1 MRWISLQEAILF
13 QKQVVAETGG
23 SIGVLDEGKLK
34 AALLRPLHVV
44 FDYDPFPTPALKVA
58 ALIES
63 IITTHPFLDGN
74 KRTAMRI
81 GLALLEYN
89 FPQKHLASDAA
100 IEAIAIGVANKTI
113 PLSDVAQWLE
123 ELYWCSEPTS
133 VEFDPSDVDS

>member
-89 FPQKHLASDAA
+89 FLPQHVASDAD
-100 IEAIAIGVANKTI
+100 IEAFAVGIANHTITRSEVAR
-113 PLSDVAQWLE
+113 WLE
-123 ELYWCSEPTS
+123 GLYRCSDS
-133 VEFDPSDVDS
+133 SDLDS

>member
-1 MRWISLQEAILF
+1 MRWISVQEAILF

-23 SIGVLDEGKLK
+23 SIGVLDEGKLE
-34 AALLRPLHVV
+34 AALLRPLQVV
-44 FDYDPFPTPALKVA
+44 FGYDPFPTPALKVA

-89 FPQKHLASDAA
+89 FPQKHIASDAD
-100 IEAIAIGVANKTI
+100 IEDIAIGVANKTI
-113 PLSDVAQWLE
+113 TLLDVVQWLE
-123 ELYWCSEPTS
+123 ELYCCSEPSS
-133 VEFDPSDVDS
+133 VECDPSDIDF